1 MVAVFSSLTVILLVA
16 TLAPF
21 LASLVPGRAVPEVV
35 FLVFAGALLGPSGAR
50 LISVDSAPIQLIS
63 DLGMGFLFL
72 MAGYEMDLHD
82 LAGRTG
88 RAAALSW
95 LVSLGLGFAVVTLCS
110 ARLGFA
116 PSSWPTLAILMT
128 TTAYGTLAPIMRD
141 RGLGGTRVGHIVTVY
156 GSLGELLPIFAMTF
170 MLSSRPLW
178 ATAVSAVVF
187 VLVAALALFFSTR
200 LRSLG
205 TRFWHFMNENSEGS
219 SFPLVR
225 LVATILVLLLL
236 DSALFDFDGVLGAFT
251 AGFILRALFP
261 EGNELLERNL
271 RVLGGGFFQ
280 PIFFVASGASI
291 DLMAAAANLPLLVG
305 FIASLVVVRGLVVAL
320 ALNVDGETRV
330 MSWQEKFS
338 ASAYCTMALPLVVAI
353 TSVALDAGLLGAD
366 AASVLVMAAA
376 LTVLFIPIVT
386 AVVRV
391 AGAAAAAEAL
401 EELVVRHEDP
411 RAILREHR
419 LAFNERQEQFRRRLI
434 QAHERGERMGA
445 TEYLARGG
453 YHASGAQ
460 AHSTQGDAAATPGEP
475 PTRPGDA
482 TRQDPPL

>member
-1 MVAVFSSLTVILLVA
+1 MAAVFSSLTVILLAA

-50 LISVDSAPIQLIS
+50 LVSVGSTPIQLVS

-72 MAGYEMDLHD
+72 MAGYEMDVRD
-82 LAGRTG
+82 LAGHTG
-88 RAAALSW
+88 RAAVLSW
-95 LVSLGLGFAVVTLCS
+95 LVSLGLGLVVATLFS
-110 ARLGFA
+110 ARFGFA

-156 GSLGELLPIFAMTF
+156 GSLGELLPILAMSF
-170 MLSSRPLW
+170 LLSSRPLW

-187 VLVAALALFFSTR
+187 VLVAALTLFFSTR

-219 SFPLVR
+219 SFPQVR

-236 DSALFDFDGVLGAFT
+236 DSVLFDFDGVLGAFT

-280 PIFFVASGASI
+280 PIFFVVSGAGI
-291 DLMAAAANLPLLVG
+291 DLMAAVANLPLLAS
-305 FIASLVVVRGLVVAL
+305 FIASLVVVRGLMVAL
-320 ALNVDGETRV
+320 ALNVDGRTRAL
-330 MSWQEKFS
+330 SWQEKFS

-353 TSVALDAGLLGAD
+353 TSVARDAGLLGAD
-366 AASVLVMAAA
+366 AASVLVTAAA

-391 AGAAAAAEAL
+391 AGAAAPAEAL

-411 RAILREHR
+411 RAILHEHR
-419 LAFNERQEQFRRRLI
+419 LAFSEHQEQFRRRLI

-453 YHASGAQ
+453 YHALVAQ
-460 AHSTQGDAAATPGEP
+460 ARAVQDDAAAPSE
-475 PTRPGDA
+475 RPSTCDA
-482 TRQDPPL
+482 TRPDPL